1 MPYLCILSDTSILQY
16 FSTQQKW
23 HVLSLNCQTSSSSL
37 WYCTAQLP
45 LCLQGQSHHFFQKCF
60 TIPWNGSVV
69 HSQSFRLPR
78 VAQVLQPPIRPH
90 SGGREVL
97 QGPPLRGPWCF
108 VLFFSLFFTKKSG
121 QHPKIQKQ
129 KSLSG
134 GRKSARENSTKPNPS
149 ETSRPIVSVI
159 YCYLMKCSWCNA
171 ESNTKHFVF

>member
-108 VLFFSLFFTKKSG
+108 VLFFFTFLHQEVWAASKDTKAEEPLRRKEKCQGKFYQTKS
-121 QHPKIQKQ
+121 IRN
-129 KSLSG
+129 L
-134 GRKSARENSTKPNPS
+134 
-149 ETSRPIVSVI
+149 
-159 YCYLMKCSWCNA
+159 
-171 ESNTKHFVF
+171 